1 MISPELLRR
10 YPFFAGLS
18 HEQIV
23 ALAKV
28 AEEVDIEPGYYF
40 FHEGDEVENFYLVV
54 EGEVAIVIEIPA
66 HGAKQTVAEQ
76 YARDLKTNDVVTSAV
91 GPGDVFGWSAII
103 SPYKASAGAKSTRAC
118 RVVAFDGPDLRDIIQ
133 EDCAFGL
140 LLMEKAAQV
149 SRDRLHDL
157 RIESLAHYVG

>member
-1 MISPELLRR
+1 MISPELIRR

-28 AEEVDIEPGYYF
+28 AEEREIEAGHYF
-40 FHEGDEVENFYLVV
+40 FHEGEGIESLYLVV

-66 HGAKQTVAEQ
+66 QGAKQTVADQ
-76 YARDLKTNDVVTSAV
+76 FARELKTSDVVTSTV
-91 GPGDVFGWSAII
+91 GPGEVFGWSALIA
-103 SPYKASAGAKSTRAC
+103 PYEASAGAKTSREAHI
-118 RVVAFDGPDLRDIIQ
+118 VAFDGAALRETFQ

-140 LLMEKAAQV
+140 LMMEKAAQV

-157 RIESLAHYVG
+157 RIESLAHYV